1 MWRCVPSVCL
11 ALRSDVSSN
20 RKMLRLV
27 LVKRGMRVTGM
38 AEDGQKAVH
47 AVRKDMLAYNV
58 IFMDNLMPN
67 MVSIW
72 A

>member
-1 MWRCVPSVCL
+1 
-11 ALRSDVSSN
+11 
-20 RKMLRLV
+20 
-27 LVKRGMRVTGM
+27 MRVTGM